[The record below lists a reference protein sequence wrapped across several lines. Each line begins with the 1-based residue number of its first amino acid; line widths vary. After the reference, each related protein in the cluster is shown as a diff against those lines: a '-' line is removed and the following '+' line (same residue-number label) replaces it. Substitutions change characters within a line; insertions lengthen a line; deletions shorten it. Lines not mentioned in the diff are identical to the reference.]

1 MYRAADHGCTQLYSE
16 SCLPSRCIFHA
27 GKRAGKGNNRTTG
40 FRPNQLNL
48 PVPRL
53 VLLVLR
59 GLGLGCEDEPDLGA
73 VLAVFLV
80 PEAPSLCLNVAA
92 APPAALEE
100 AGRVEL
106 GCFLA

>member
-1 MYRAADHGCTQLYSE
+1 MQGE
-16 SCLPSRCIFHA
+16 A
-27 GKRAGKGNNRTTG
+27 GRGNSRTTR
-40 FRPNQLNL
+40 FSPTQLNL

-59 GLGLGCEDEPDLGA
+59 GLALGCKDEPVLGA
-73 VLAVFLV
+73 VLAAFLA
-80 PEAPSLCLNVAA
+80 PEAPSLCLGVAV

-106 GCFLA
+106 CCFLA